1 MGMIHI
7 IKETDNSLDQ
17 LINRISKEYE
27 VQSFDYYDAI
37 DYLTEFKK
45 EGAVTLL
52 EYKAASGISTEFV
65 DVANALLNYHVR
77 PILLVTDIEGMDAE
91 DLKDAAIVLTN
102 VWSGNENDS
111 MGYQVVYYDEA
122 NDVSF
127 RDPEGPKEEGITD
140 VLDAIEREDE
150 WPYMGD

>member
-7 IKETDNSLDQ
+7 IKETDNSLEQ

-52 EYKAASGISTEFV
+52 EYKAASEISTEFV

-77 PILLVTDIEGMDAE
+77 PILLVTDIEGMDAD
-91 DLKDAAIVLTN
+91 DLKDAATVLTN
-102 VWSGNENDS
+102 VWSGNENDGL
-111 MGYQVVYYDEA
+111 GYQVVYYDEA

-140 VLDAIEREDE
+140 VLDAIMREDE